1 MLDSRPVKV
10 SSEVLIDHSPRTAFP
25 RSAESQRMS
34 LRHEDYQFVARMI
47 AGDEAAFDLFSE
59 HHIPALYR
67 FALRR
72 LQGDRELAAE
82 IVQSTVC
89 RAISKLA
96 SYRGGSALMT
106 WLCAICRTEIA
117 GYFRKRSRMGVE
129 VELVDERLAVE
140 VAIQNGHQSGHQ
152 NGDKSSP
159 ETAILEQES
168 TNLVHVVLDLLP
180 GHYAQVLEWKYLEGL
195 SVKSMAERLEMTDK
209 ATESLLTRARKSF
222 RRTYEDL
229 ISATEPE
236 PVGDGTGVG
245 VMGAES

>member
-1 MLDSRPVKV
+1 
-10 SSEVLIDHSPRTAFP
+10 
-25 RSAESQRMS
+25 MS

-47 AGDEAAFDLFSE
+47 SGDEAAFDLFSE

-72 LQGDRELAAE
+72 LQGDRELAGE

-89 RAISKLA
+89 RAISRLA

-106 WLCAICRTEIA
+106 WLCVICRTEIA
-117 GYFRKRSRMGVE
+117 GYFRKRGRMGVE
-129 VELVDERLAVE
+129 VELVDETLDAE
-140 VAIQNGHQSGHQ
+140 VTIQNGHK
-152 NGDKSSP
+152 NGLEKSP
-159 ETAILEQES
+159 ETAILEKES
-168 TNLVHVVLDLLP
+168 TSLVHVVLDLLP

-222 RRTYEDL
+222 RRTHEEL
-229 ISATEPE
+229 SSAAEHE
-236 PVGDGTGVG
+236 SVGDQTGVG
-245 VMGAES
+245 VIGAEA

>member
-10 SSEVLIDHSPRTAFP
+10 GPEVLIDHSPRTAFP
-25 RSAESQRMS
+25 RSTESQRMS
-34 LRHEDYQFVARMI
+34 FRHEDHQFVARMI
-47 AGDEAAFDLFSE
+47 SGDEAAFDLFSE

-117 GYFRKRSRMGVE
+117 GYFRKRSRMGIE
-129 VELVDERLAVE
+129 VELVDETLDAE
-140 VAIQNGHQSGHQ
+140 VIIQNGHQNGH
-152 NGDKSSP
+152 KSSP
-159 ETAILEQES
+159 ETAILEKES
-168 TNLVHVVLDLLP
+168 TGLVHVVLDFLP
-180 GHYAQVLEWKYLEGL
+180 GRYAQVLEWKYLEGL
-195 SVKSMAERLEMTDK
+195 SVKSMAKRLEMSDK

-222 RRTYEDL
+222 RRTYEEL
-229 ISATEPE
+229 ITTTEPDS
-236 PVGDGTGVG
+236 VGDGTGVG